1 MDFSSTLISL
11 NPKCHSHTLLTFCVR
26 GSEESCR
33 FSKKNIFS
41 QLVGSAFTQMQQS
54 REKNQYGHFYLPPS
68 GLFDCSVTPKG
79 SAVLR
84 GRSRHP
90 FISVSSFVYVSEVEG
105 QRRKEQKRQEENLL
119 MESSGKIREEV
130 NSNESLGGTAGSLGW
145 KKNTFNYGRR
155 NEKHGQQQ
163 RGGEQEALPPSAYP
177 PCLRPSGCRS
187 NEPQVLDEF

>member
-1 MDFSSTLISL
+1 
-11 NPKCHSHTLLTFCVR
+11 
-26 GSEESCR
+26 
-33 FSKKNIFS
+33 
-41 QLVGSAFTQMQQS
+41 MQQS
-54 REKNQYGHFYLPPS
+54 RGKNQYVHFYLPPS

-90 FISVSSFVYVSEVEG
+90 FISVSSFEYVSEVEG

-145 KKNTFNYGRR
+145 KKIDSTT
-155 NEKHGQQQ
+155 
-163 RGGEQEALPPSAYP
+163 GGEMRNMVSNREEENKRLFLPLPTHLAFV
-177 PCLRPSGCRS
+177 LRAVAQMNHRSWMSFSGS
-187 NEPQVLDEF
+187 VKTKIWS